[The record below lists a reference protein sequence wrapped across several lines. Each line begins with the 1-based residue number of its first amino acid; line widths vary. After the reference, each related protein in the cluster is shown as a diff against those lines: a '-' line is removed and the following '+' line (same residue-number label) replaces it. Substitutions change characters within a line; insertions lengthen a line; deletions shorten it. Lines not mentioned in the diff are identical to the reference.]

1 MENLRVYEDYNMKAR
16 WVKRGLKVGV
26 IGVLAIAVFGFLVM
40 TLWNWLAPAV
50 FGLHSVT
57 FWQALGI
64 LILSKV
70 LFGGFGGRPS
80 HGGHWRRRMY
90 DRWQEMTPEERE
102 NFRRGMFSRCG
113 HSGPLAEAPQDPRH
127 GQNTPA
133 V

>member
-1 MENLRVYEDYNMKAR
+1 MKAR

-26 IGVLAIAVFGFLVM
+26 IGVMAIAVFGFLVM

-80 HGGHWRRRMY
+80 HGGHWRRRMS
-90 DRWQEMTPEERE
+90 DRWQQMTPEERE
-102 NFRRGMFSRCG
+102 QFCQGMFGRCG
-113 HSGPLAEAPQDPRH
+113 RSDAAGEGAGDSAHA
-127 GQNTPA
+127 
-133 V
+133 